1 MRFLKQST
9 ATTLLL
15 GPFLDETDGK
25 TAETALTISQSDVL
39 LWKEGGTT
47 LAQKNEATSCTHRSN
62 GLYTCPVNATDTN
75 TLGTLVVSVSE
86 SGALP
91 IRLDYEV
98 LPANV
103 YDSLV
108 LGTDLLQIDVEQV
121 DGSANAA
128 TFMSIAQLL
137 QQTDTVTNA
146 GFSPTTTEFEATTI
160 ATATADHWIGRR
172 VYFTSGTL
180 QYQGS
185 KITDYALSGGR
196 GHFTVETL
204 TSAPAN
210 GVSFIII

>member
-1 MRFLKQST
+1 MKFLKQST
-9 ATTLLL
+9 AVTPKV
-15 GPFLDETDGK
+15 GPFLDATDGV
-25 TAETALTISQSDVL
+25 TAETALTISQSDCIIF
-39 LWKEGGTT
+39 KNHGAGT
-47 LAQKNEATSCTHRSN
+47 QKNDTNSATHDTGGVYGVPFN
-62 GLYTCPVNATDTN
+62 TTDTATVGPLKLLIN
-75 TLGTLVVSVSE
+75 E

-91 IRLDYEV
+91 VWDDWYV

-103 YDSLV
+103 FDSLQ
-108 LGTDLLQIDVEQV
+108 GTDLLQIDVEQI
-121 DGSANAA
+121 DGSAPAA
-128 TFMSIAQLL
+128 TNLSVTELL
-137 QQTDTVTNA
+137 KQIDTVTNA
-146 GFSPTTTEFEATTI
+146 GFAPTTTEFEAATI

-180 QYQGS
+180 QYQGA